1 MRWKDGYSTHVESYL
16 IVRKARYPLAKTNG
30 ETLTLDVDCELGPN
44 TTASLIVAVDGVPWT
59 QTVVLP
65 DGVALGER
73 KVRYRVEA
81 PF

>member
-1 MRWKDGYSTHVESYL
+1 MRWKDGYSAHVESYL
-16 IVRKARYPLAKTNG
+16 IVRNDRYPLAKING

-44 TTASLIVAVDGVPWT
+44 TTASLVVMVDGDPWT
-59 QTVVLP
+59 QTVVLS
-65 DGVALGER
+65 DGVVPGKR